1 MAPRKNV
8 DVELLKKIAAG
19 IVVYI
24 SKEDGM
30 PLLKQEMIS
39 VDTTDLNEKGDAR
52 VALTEKGKGM
62 ISGNG
67 VSAATTAA
75 TAYGVIKGAV
85 LPPSKRGNAKGGGA
99 PTQYPF
105 DQLEIGDTFFV
116 PKSDKHPNPEKTLGS
131 TVSSANMRY
140 AEKTGEIKTV
150 TRNKR
155 GAKNKLIKDA
165 DGNPIQETVQLP
177 VYRFTR
183 RFSLRPV
190 EAGKTYGNWVAPA
203 DGVLIARVNLKE
215 D

>member
-1 MAPRKNV
+1 MAPRKNI

-19 IVVYI
+19 IVAYI

-30 PLLKQEMIS
+30 PLLKQELIS

-52 VALTEKGKGM
+52 VALTEKGNAM
-62 ISGNG
+62 VSGNG
-67 VSAATTAA
+67 AAVTAA
-75 TAYGVIKGAV
+75 TGYGVIKGAV

-105 DQLEIGDTFFV
+105 DQLEVGDTFFV

-155 GAKNKLIKDA
+155 GAKNKLIKDEQ
-165 DGNPIQETVQLP
+165 GNPISETVQLP

-203 DGVLIARVNLKE
+203 DGVLIARVELK